1 MYTSDV
7 ESIEL
12 SFLIFLLIKAEAFQD
27 RPTLFD
33 ESCMT
38 QSVNTAR
45 IEIHSFDTVTLTDK
59 QFLTGAK
66 QAKVSRIGGELC
78 LPPGPDRFPVV
89 VLVHGSAGVGAGEL
103 KWSQELNKIGVA
115 AFLIDCFTGRG
126 IVQTITDQSQ
136 LGHLAMIVDV
146 YRAMEL
152 LAKHAQIDASRIAV
166 MGFSKGGF
174 VALYS
179 SMRRFQRVYGPA
191 KIEFAAYIP
200 FYARCDTPYIDDE
213 DVSDKP
219 IRLFHG
225 VNDDYVPIDGCRRY
239 VQRLL
244 RAGKDVVLTEYPGA
258 RHAFDNPLYQS
269 VRFMSDAQLPNRCRR
284 EERPGG
290 VIINLDTGQPFSSMD
305 ACVTRGATLGYDP
318 DSRAQAVNAVIGLLK
333 SALSLPN

>member
-1 MYTSDV
+1 
-7 ESIEL
+7 
-12 SFLIFLLIKAEAFQD
+12 
-27 RPTLFD
+27 
-33 ESCMT
+33 
-38 QSVNTAR
+38 VNTAR
-45 IEIHSFDTVTLTDK
+45 IEIHLLDTLTLTDR

-66 QAKVSRIGGELC
+66 EAKPARIGTELR
-78 LPPGPDRFPVV
+78 LPQGAGRFPVV
-89 VLVHGSAGVGAGEL
+89 VLVHGSAGVGAGEVQ
-103 KWSQELNKIGVA
+103 WSQELNKIGVA
-115 AFLIDCFTGRG
+115 TFLMDCFTGRG

-136 LGHLAMIVDV
+136 LGHLAMIVDA
-146 YRAMEL
+146 YRALEL
-152 LAKHAQIDASRIAV
+152 LSKHAQIDASRIAV

-179 SMRRFQRVYGPA
+179 SMRRFQRLYGSVNT
-191 KIEFAAYIP
+191 EFAAYIP

-225 VNDDYVPIDGCRRY
+225 VSDDYVPIDGCRRY

-258 RHAFDNPLYQS
+258 RHAFDNPLYQP
-269 VRFMSDAQLPNRCRR
+269 VRFMPDAQLPNRCRR

-305 ACVTRGATLGYDP
+305 ACVTRGASLGYDP
-318 DSRAQAVNAVIGLLK
+318 DSHADSIKAVTGFLK
-333 SALSLPN
+333 AALMPSNCLF